1 MGREK
6 TGFSGRP
13 CPRLL
18 GRLSGWMLG
27 GPEPLVFVRNSSG
40 MKTRTSKA
48 HSVDT
53 VALWMA
59 TLLAIAIAAGLL
71 LR

>member
-1 MGREK
+1 
-6 TGFSGRP
+6 
-13 CPRLL
+13 
-18 GRLSGWMLG
+18 
-27 GPEPLVFVRNSSG
+27 